1 MVETCILHALYKAG
15 HLNVYHAAAV
25 VAHVLFVLGQM
36 RQLAVAA
43 GKLGLGKLR
52 APRNLEVG
60 VLACAVDLFP
70 RLEGI
75 EDCYI
80 SGDKLKIIISDA
92 GFEKSSKAITHYYG
106 ENLFIIEKEAKK

>member
-1 MVETCILHALYKAG
+1 MPHDSQYYAQHLDELKAELET
-15 HLNVYHAAAV
+15 N
-25 VAHVLFVLGQM
+25 
-36 RQLAVAA
+36 
-43 GKLGLGKLR
+43 
-52 APRNLEVG
+52 
-60 VLACAVDLFP
+60 LFP

-80 SGDKLKIIISDA
+80 FGDKLKIIISDA

>member
-1 MVETCILHALYKAG
+1 MTAG
-15 HLNVYHAAAV
+15 EQFVKWIKPAGC
-25 VAHVLFVLGQM
+25 VLFLGIF
-36 RQLAVAA
+36 AA
-43 GKLGLGKLR
+43 FLVICFTAK
-52 APRNLEVG
+52 APVEGYTVPHDSQYYAQPLDELKAELETN
-60 VLACAVDLFP
+60 LFP

>member
-1 MVETCILHALYKAG
+1 MTAG
-15 HLNVYHAAAV
+15 EQFVKWIKPAGC
-25 VAHVLFVLGQM
+25 VLFLGIF
-36 RQLAVAA
+36 AA
-43 GKLGLGKLR
+43 FLVICFTAK
-52 APRNLEVG
+52 APVEGYTVPHDSQYYAQHLDELKAELETN
-60 VLACAVDLFP
+60 LFP
-70 RLEGI
+70 RLEDI

>member
-1 MVETCILHALYKAG
+1 MTDGEQFVKWIKPAG
-15 HLNVYHAAAV
+15 C
-25 VAHVLFVLGQM
+25 VLFLGIF
-36 RQLAVAA
+36 AA
-43 GKLGLGKLR
+43 FLVICFTAK
-52 APRNLEVG
+52 APVEGYTVPHDSQYYAQHLDELKTELETN
-60 VLACAVDLFP
+60 LFP
-70 RLEGI
+70 KLEGI

>member
-1 MVETCILHALYKAG
+1 MTAG
-15 HLNVYHAAAV
+15 EQFVKWIKPAGC
-25 VAHVLFVLGQM
+25 VLFLGIFAAF
-36 RQLAVAA
+36 LVICFTAKAPVAGYTVPNHSQYYA
-43 GKLGLGKLR
+43 QHLDELK
-52 APRNLEVG
+52 AELETN
-60 VLACAVDLFP
+60 LFP

>member
-1 MVETCILHALYKAG
+1 MTAG
-15 HLNVYHAAAV
+15 EQFVKWIKPAGC
-25 VAHVLFVLGQM
+25 VLFLGIF
-36 RQLAVAA
+36 AA
-43 GKLGLGKLR
+43 FLVICFTAK
-52 APRNLEVG
+52 APVEGYTVPHDSQYYAQHLDELTAELETN
-60 VLACAVDLFP
+60 LFP

>member
-1 MVETCILHALYKAG
+1 MTAG
-15 HLNVYHAAAV
+15 EQFVKWIKPAGC
-25 VAHVLFVLGQM
+25 VLFLGIF
-36 RQLAVAA
+36 AA
-43 GKLGLGKLR
+43 FLVICFTAK
-52 APRNLEVG
+52 APVEGYTVPHDSQYYAQHLDELKAELETNL
-60 VLACAVDLFP
+60 CP

>member
-1 MVETCILHALYKAG
+1 MTAG
-15 HLNVYHAAAV
+15 EQFVKWIKPAGC
-25 VAHVLFVLGQM
+25 VLFLGIF
-36 RQLAVAA
+36 AA
-43 GKLGLGKLR
+43 FLVICFTAK
-52 APRNLEVG
+52 APVEGYTVPHDSQYYAQHLDELKAELETN
-60 VLACAVDLFP
+60 LFP

-92 GFEKSSKAITHYYG
+92 GFEKSSKDITHYYG

>member
-1 MVETCILHALYKAG
+1 MTAG
-15 HLNVYHAAAV
+15 EQFVKWIKPAGC
-25 VAHVLFVLGQM
+25 VLFLGIF
-36 RQLAVAA
+36 AA
-43 GKLGLGKLR
+43 FLVICFTAK
-52 APRNLEVG
+52 APVEGYTVPHDSQYYAQHLDELKAELETN
-60 VLACAVDLFP
+60 LFP

-92 GFEKSSKAITHYYG
+92 GFEKSSKAITHYHG

>member
-1 MVETCILHALYKAG
+1 MTAG
-15 HLNVYHAAAV
+15 EQFVKWIKPAGC
-25 VAHVLFVLGQM
+25 VLFLGIF
-36 RQLAVAA
+36 AA
-43 GKLGLGKLR
+43 FLVICFTAK
-52 APRNLEVG
+52 APVEGYTVPHDSQYYAQHLDELKAELETN
-60 VLACAVDLFP
+60 LFP

-106 ENLFIIEKEAKK
+106 EHLFIIEKEAKK

>member
-1 MVETCILHALYKAG
+1 MTAG
-15 HLNVYHAAAV
+15 EQFVKWIKPAGC
-25 VAHVLFVLGQM
+25 VLFLGIF
-36 RQLAVAA
+36 AA
-43 GKLGLGKLR
+43 FLVICFTAK
-52 APRNLEVG
+52 APVEGYTVPRDSQYYAQHLDELKAELETN
-60 VLACAVDLFP
+60 LFP

-92 GFEKSSKAITHYYG
+92 GFEKSSEAITHYYG

>member
-1 MVETCILHALYKAG
+1 MTAG
-15 HLNVYHAAAV
+15 EQFVKWIKPAGC
-25 VAHVLFVLGQM
+25 VLFLGIF
-36 RQLAVAA
+36 AA
-43 GKLGLGKLR
+43 FLVICFTAK
-52 APRNLEVG
+52 APVEGYTVPHDSQYYAQHLDELKTELETN
-60 VLACAVDLFP
+60 LFP

-75 EDCYI
+75 EDCDI

>member
-1 MVETCILHALYKAG
+1 MTAG
-15 HLNVYHAAAV
+15 EQFVKWIKPAGC
-25 VAHVLFVLGQM
+25 VLFLGIF
-36 RQLAVAA
+36 AA
-43 GKLGLGKLR
+43 FLVICFTAK
-52 APRNLEVG
+52 APVEGYTVPHDSQYYAQHLDELKAALETN
-60 VLACAVDLFP
+60 LFP

>member
-1 MVETCILHALYKAG
+1 MTAG
-15 HLNVYHAAAV
+15 EQFVKWIKPAGC
-25 VAHVLFVLGQM
+25 VLFLGIF
-36 RQLAVAA
+36 AA
-43 GKLGLGKLR
+43 FLVICFTAR
-52 APRNLEVG
+52 APVEGYTVPHDSQSYAQHLDELKAELETN
-60 VLACAVDLFP
+60 LFP
-70 RLEGI
+70 KLEGI

>member
-1 MVETCILHALYKAG
+1 MTAG
-15 HLNVYHAAAV
+15 EQFVKWIKPAGC
-25 VAHVLFVLGQM
+25 VLFLGIF
-36 RQLAVAA
+36 AA
-43 GKLGLGKLR
+43 FLVICFTAS
-52 APRNLEVG
+52 APVEGYTVPHDSQYYAQHLDELKAELETN
-60 VLACAVDLFP
+60 LFP

>member
-1 MVETCILHALYKAG
+1 MTAG
-15 HLNVYHAAAV
+15 EQFVKWIKPAGC
-25 VAHVLFVLGQM
+25 VLFLGIF
-36 RQLAVAA
+36 AA
-43 GKLGLGKLR
+43 FLVICFTAK
-52 APRNLEVG
+52 APVEGYTVPHDSQYYAQHLDELKAELEKN
-60 VLACAVDLFP
+60 LFP